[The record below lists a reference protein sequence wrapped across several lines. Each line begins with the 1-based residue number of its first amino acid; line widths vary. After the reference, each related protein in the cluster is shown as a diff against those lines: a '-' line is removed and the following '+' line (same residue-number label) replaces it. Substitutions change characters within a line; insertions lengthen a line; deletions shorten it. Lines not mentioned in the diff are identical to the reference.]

1 MTARIAAV
9 DLGATSGR
17 VITARVG
24 DGLIDLTEVHR
35 FPNRPVEV
43 AGTLHWNILSLYQDV
58 LEGLRAAG
66 SGLASVGIDSW
77 AVDYGLLDAS
87 GALLGNPAHYRDDRT
102 EAVIDDV
109 HAKISPERL
118 YAVNG
123 LQFLPFNT
131 LYQLA
136 AERFL
141 DRAETLLLIPDLL
154 AYWLTGERGA
164 ESTNAS
170 TTGLYDASSG
180 TWSAEVIGALGLPGE
195 ILPPLRQPGT
205 PSGFLGSSTG
215 LLGVPLTAVAS
226 HDTASAVAAVP
237 ATGGN
242 FAYISCGTW
251 SLAGVELPAPILT
264 EESRT
269 ANFTNEAGVDG
280 TVRYLRNVMGM
291 WLVSESMRTWGMPS
305 SELPALLAA
314 AAEAPGLRSV
324 IDPNDPSFM
333 PPGDM
338 PSRITAYCSRT
349 GQAAPGTRAETI
361 RCIMDS
367 LALAHRAVLR
377 EAAELS
383 GHRIDTVHLVGGGS
397 RNALL
402 CQLTADATGLP
413 VIAGPAEATALGN
426 IGMQARA
433 LGLLP
438 DLPALRALIAETQ
451 PLAHY
456 HPTTPETLWLEAAAR
471 LGRTSGR
478 QPH

>member
-24 DGLIDLTEVHR
+24 DGLLDLTEEHR

-43 AGTLHWNILSLYQDV
+43 AGTLHWDV
-58 LEGLRAAG
+58 LGLYRDVLDGLAKAG
-66 SGLASVGIDSW
+66 PEVASVGIDSW

-87 GALLGNPAHYRDDRT
+87 GALLGNPVHYRDDRT

-141 DRAETLLLIPDLL
+141 DRAETLLMIPDLL
-154 AYWLTGERGA
+154 AYWLTGEKGA
-164 ESTNAS
+164 EATNAS
-170 TTGLYDASSG
+170 TTGLYDASAG
-180 TWSAEVIGALGLPGE
+180 AWSAEVVETLGLRPGLLPE
-195 ILPPLRQPGT
+195 IRRPGT
-205 PSGFLGSSTG
+205 RLGVLRDSTG
-215 LLGVPLTAVAS
+215 LAGVPLTAVAS

-237 ATGGN
+237 AKDEH

-264 EESRT
+264 EAGRA

-291 WLVSESMRTWGMPS
+291 WLVSESMRAWGMDS
-305 SELPALLAA
+305 AELPALLAA
-314 AAEAPGLRSV
+314 AAEVPGPRSV
-324 IDPNDPSFM
+324 VDPNDPSFM

-338 PSRITAYCSRT
+338 PSRIAAYCSRT
-349 GQAAPGTRAETI
+349 GQAVPGTRAETV

-383 GHRIDTVHLVGGGS
+383 GRRIDAVHLVGGGS

-438 DLPALRALIAETQ
+438 DLPSLRTLIAETQ
-451 PLAHY
+451 PLTRY
-456 HPTTPETLWLEAAAR
+456 TPSTPETPWTDAAAR
-471 LGRTSGR
+471 LAL
-478 QPH
+478 